1 MVGHREP
8 GGIVDLG
15 SDDPEEA
22 AMGRSAD
29 GAAETKAVRSD
40 LGMSRVPR
48 TRLLHSRGAVGDER
62 CSSNRQTVIKP
73 ASGLLSF

>member
-1 MVGHREP
+1 MVGHGGP

-15 SDDPEEA
+15 SDDPEET

-48 TRLLHSRGAVGDER
+48 TGLLRSRGAAGDAR
-62 CSSNRQTVIKP
+62 GSSNRQTVIKP